1 MAAPFSLAPCFHG
14 PAAEGSDCELLSSSL
29 LALLIVI
36 QLMVELFENMKKQPP
51 SGERSRLLFL

>member
-29 LALLIVI
+29 LALPIVI
-36 QLMVELFENMKKQPP
+36 QLLVELFKNMKK
-51 SGERSRLLFL
+51 